1 MHKTRILKPPKLL
14 AGKTVGLIAPAGPV
28 TRSEL
33 QPGIDFLTSQ
43 GYGVSFGKH
52 LYKRQDYT
60 AGSDNVRLLDL
71 HTMFEDRDVGAIICA
86 RGGYGTL
93 RLLDKIDYAAIRNNP
108 KPFVGYSDITALLMA
123 IHKRTG
129 LITFHGS
136 MLKDSFEGK
145 SRNLASALD
154 LVSAPGRLG
163 VSLEKGEVLRSGR
176 AQGALFGGNLSII
189 SRLIGTSYLPSLK
202 GALLFMEER
211 GESLYRIDRML
222 THLKLSG
229 LLDDVGA
236 VLAGD
241 FAECGDMASI
251 KELLLESTGDL
262 DIPVVTGMPVGHGA
276 INGAVPIGLTATMD
290 TDTMTLAM
298 SEPCVI

>member
-1 MHKTRILKPPKLL
+1 MLKPPRLL

-28 TRSEL
+28 TQSEL

-43 GYGVSFGKH
+43 GYGVSLAKH
-52 LYKRQDYT
+52 LYQRRDYM
-60 AGSDNVRLLDL
+60 AGSDDVRLQDL
-71 HTMFEDRDVGAIICA
+71 HAMFEDQDVGAIICA
-86 RGGYGTL
+86 RGGYGAL
-93 RLLDKIDYAAIRNNP
+93 RLLDKVDYDLIRDNP

-123 IHKRTG
+123 IYNRTG

-145 SRNLASALD
+145 SRNMMSFLD
-154 LVSAPGRLG
+154 LVSAAGRLRVG
-163 VSLEKGEVLRSGR
+163 LDRGEVLRAGQ
-176 AQGALFGGNLSII
+176 AQGALLGGNLSLI

-202 GALLFMEER
+202 GALLFIEER

-229 LLDDVGA
+229 LLDDLGA
-236 VLAGD
+236 VIAGD

-251 KELLLESTGDL
+251 KKLLLESTEDL
-262 DIPVVTGMPVGHGA
+262 NIPLVTGMPVGHGA
-276 INGAVPIGLTATMD
+276 MNSAVPIGLTATID
-290 TDTMTLAM
+290 TDTMTLAT